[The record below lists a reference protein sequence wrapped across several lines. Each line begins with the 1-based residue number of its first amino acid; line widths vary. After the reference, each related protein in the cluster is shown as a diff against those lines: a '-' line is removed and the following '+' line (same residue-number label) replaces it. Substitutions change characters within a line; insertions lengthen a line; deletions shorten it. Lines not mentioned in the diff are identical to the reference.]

1 MRSVRY
7 TVTPMLIEGE
17 VRLESYERDRPLSD
31 LVFGELGGNC
41 HWFGLVPPIEVLNQ
55 ELRNGGAVVPG
66 PIPNEKQFFFNWEP
80 FEVTQEEYRE
90 LVEAAEKLPGR
101 PFKYV
106 EPPNDVRLPDEWSH
120 WALVRYISLP

>member
-17 VRLESYERDRPLSD
+17 IHLESYERERPLSD
-31 LVFGELGGNC
+31 LVFGEMGGSC
-41 HWFGLVPPIEVLNQ
+41 HWFGLVPPIEVRNQ
-55 ELRNGGAVVPG
+55 ELRSGGLIVPR

-80 FEVTQEEYRE
+80 LELTQDEYRD
-90 LVEAAEKLPGR
+90 LVEAAQRLPGQ

-106 EPPNDVRLPDEWSH
+106 EPPKDVRLPEEWSH
-120 WALVRYISLP
+120 WALVRFISLP